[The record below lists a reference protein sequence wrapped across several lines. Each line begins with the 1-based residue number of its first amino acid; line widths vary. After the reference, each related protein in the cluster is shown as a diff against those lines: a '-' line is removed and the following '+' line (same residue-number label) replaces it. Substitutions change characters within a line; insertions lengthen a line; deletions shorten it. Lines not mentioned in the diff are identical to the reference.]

1 MGDEGSALYLHV
13 LLLFGNIGWKVGRGE
28 KDVLGLEVSIFN
40 EININPYAS
49 VKDKSKTKE

>member
-28 KDVLGLEVSIFN
+28 KDVLGLEESIFN
-40 EININPYAS
+40 EIIKNPYAS
-49 VKDKSKTKE
+49 VKGKSKTKE